1 MISEVVKEAFAMDKK
16 YADLKL
22 GERAAILSIITYI
35 ILASVKLIIGNS
47 TDSQALKADG
57 WNNFTDIIASVAV
70 LIGLRLSQKPADKDH
85 PYGHWKAE
93 TVASLI
99 ASFIMMSVGL
109 QVLYQAISS
118 FFTHSR
124 QAPDLV
130 AAYTAI
136 ACGAVMFFVY
146 RINLRLGKK
155 INSQAV
161 KAAAKDNFSDSIVS
175 FGTAVGIFGAQLN
188 LGFLDPLAA
197 CIVGLLICKT
207 AWGIFR
213 ETTHYLTDGFDVLL
227 IDKYKK
233 TILHTD
239 GVKAVKE
246 IKARNYGN
254 SPVVDVVITVN
265 QKLDITDAHDI
276 SSAVENALIN
286 EFNVLEVHVHI
297 EPDEEKQ

>member
-161 KAAAKDNFSDSIVS
+161 KAAAKDNFSDSMVS

>member
-136 ACGAVMFFVY
+136 TCGAVMFFVY

-188 LGFLDPLAA
+188 LEFLDPLAA

>member
-1 MISEVVKEAFAMDKK
+1 MDKK
-16 YADLKL
+16 YEDLKL

-136 ACGAVMFFVY
+136 TCGAVMFFVY

-188 LGFLDPLAA
+188 LEFLDPLAA

>member
-1 MISEVVKEAFAMDKK
+1 MWYGYV
-16 YADLKL
+16 
-22 GERAAILSIITYI
+22 
-35 ILASVKLIIGNS
+35 
-47 TDSQALKADG
+47 
-57 WNNFTDIIASVAV
+57 
-70 LIGLRLSQKPADKDH
+70 LRLSHQ
-85 PYGHWKAE
+85 
-93 TVASLI
+93 
-99 ASFIMMSVGL
+99 
-109 QVLYQAISS
+109 
-118 FFTHSR
+118 FTIR
-124 QAPDLV
+124 E
-130 AAYTAI
+130 
-136 ACGAVMFFVY
+136 
-146 RINLRLGKK
+146 K

-161 KAAAKDNFSDSIVS
+161 KAAAKDNFSDSMVS
-175 FGTAVGIFGAQLN
+175 FGTAVGIFGAQIN

-227 IDKYKK
+227 IDNYKK

>member
-188 LGFLDPLAA
+188 LEFLDPLAA

-213 ETTHYLTDGFDVLL
+213 ETTHYDLNP
-227 IDKYKK
+227 K
-233 TILHTD
+233 
-239 GVKAVKE
+239 
-246 IKARNYGN
+246 
-254 SPVVDVVITVN
+254 S
-265 QKLDITDAHDI
+265 
-276 SSAVENALIN
+276 
-286 EFNVLEVHVHI
+286 
-297 EPDEEKQ
+297 

>member
-188 LGFLDPLAA
+188 LEFLDPLAA

>member
-1 MISEVVKEAFAMDKK
+1 MDKK

-85 PYGHWKAE
+85 TYGHWKAE

-161 KAAAKDNFSDSIVS
+161 KAAAKDNFSDSMVS

-239 GVKAVKE
+239 GVKSVKE

-254 SPVVDVVITVN
+254 NPVVDVVITVN
-265 QKLDITDAHDI
+265 QQLDITHAHDI
-276 SSAVENALIN
+276 SSAVENTLIN

-297 EPDEEKQ
+297 EPDEETQ

>member
-1 MISEVVKEAFAMDKK
+1 MDKK

-188 LGFLDPLAA
+188 LEFLDPLAA